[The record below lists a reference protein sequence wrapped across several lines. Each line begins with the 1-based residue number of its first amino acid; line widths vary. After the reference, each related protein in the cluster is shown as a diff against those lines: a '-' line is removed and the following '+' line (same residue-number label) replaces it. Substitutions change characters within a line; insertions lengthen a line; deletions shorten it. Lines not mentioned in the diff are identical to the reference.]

1 MNPRHEEV
9 LRGAYLF
16 EELSPGELEQFVGSM
31 NTESY
36 APNEMIIGEGQT
48 GTDLYLILSGS
59 VRVTKRATD
68 EIEQVIG
75 LLRRGEFFGEMA
87 LVDKKPRS
95 ASVYAHESTELAL
108 FSHDSIYRIFESNPE
123 VAFRVMRK
131 FAEVLSLRLRD
142 TDDKLKTLFLVERTL

>member
-1 MNPRHEEV
+1 MKSGHEEV

-16 EELSPGELEQFVGSM
+16 TELSPMELQPFMDAMTLE
-31 NTESY
+31 TY

-48 GTDLYLILSGS
+48 GSDLYLILSGS
-59 VRVTKRATD
+59 VRVTKKATE

-75 LLRRGEFFGEMA
+75 LLRTGEFFGEMA
-87 LVDKKPRS
+87 LIDKKPRS
-95 ASVYAHESTELAL
+95 ASVFAHERTELAL
-108 FSHDSIYRIFESNPE
+108 FAHDAIYSIFETSPD
-123 VAFRVMRK
+123 VAFRVVRK